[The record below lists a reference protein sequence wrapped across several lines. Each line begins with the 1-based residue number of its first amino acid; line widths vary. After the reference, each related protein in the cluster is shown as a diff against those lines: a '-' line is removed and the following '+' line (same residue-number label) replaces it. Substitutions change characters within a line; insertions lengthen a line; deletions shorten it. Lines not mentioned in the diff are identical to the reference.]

1 MTESKTKKRSK
12 VVLLNTNEN
21 KKGKV
26 SNIKDKKTKK
36 QSKKQSKKQ
45 KTYNN
50 SIKQITVN
58 AKYTE
63 NKISKKEGAFFDAK
77 DYDTIIKD
85 NCDVY
90 GIDENGKKKLL
101 LKLRKNVIPNSVCVN
116 AFQSLEKEAQHL
128 NGNRGAA
135 AGKVN
140 LKKLPK
146 YVGEIVKR
154 DNYRVFYKSPDG
166 TLRKDNV
173 SNLVRSN
180 IIGYYDMPDR
190 NKLAIYKKMGK
201 EAPKCR
207 QTAFTRDKVEEWK
220 TAIPIIEAG
229 DKQFKELLPQRH
241 YNQYQVAKKTPNY
254 QVKDTAYSTVT
265 INYNYRSACHKDA
278 GDYDEGFG
286 NLMVLEKDKCYSNTN
301 IDTNSNQEVYS
312 YEGGYLG
319 FPKYGVCVDVR
330 QGDYLAMDVHE
341 WHCNC
346 KMICGCSKK
355 EKCKNKDH
363 FGRLSLVC
371 YLRKGMIRCQD
382 NN

>member
-1 MTESKTKKRSK
+1 MKTNKTKTHRGS
-12 VVLLNTNEN
+12 
-21 KKGKV
+21 
-26 SNIKDKKTKK
+26 KKTKK
-36 QSKKQSKKQ
+36 NIRSK

-50 SIKQITVN
+50 NIKQITVN
-58 AKYTE
+58 AKHSDY
-63 NKISKKEGAFFDAK
+63 KISKKEGNFYDIK
-77 DYDTIIKD
+77 DYDLIIKD

-90 GIDENGKKKLL
+90 AIDETGKKKLL

-116 AFQSLEKEAQHL
+116 AYQSLVKEAQHL

-135 AGKVN
+135 AGKIN
-140 LKKLPK
+140 LKKLPQ
-146 YVGEIVKR
+146 YVGEVVKR
-154 DNYRVFYKSPDG
+154 DKYRVFYKSPDG

-207 QTAFTRDKVEEWK
+207 QTAFTRDKVEEWE

-229 DKQFKELLPQRH
+229 DKQFKKLLPQRH
-241 YNQYQVAKKTPNY
+241 YNQYQVAKKTPDF
-254 QVKDTAYSTVT
+254 QVRDTAYSTVT

-278 GDYDEGFG
+278 GDFEEGFG
-286 NLMVLEKDKCYSNTN
+286 NLMVLEKDKCYSSNDINNT
-301 IDTNSNQEVYS
+301 EGVYS
-312 YEGGYLG
+312 YKGGYLG

-346 KMICGCSKK
+346 KMICECLKK

-371 YLRKGMIRCQD
+371 YLRKGMIKCQD
-382 NN
+382 YN

>member
-1 MTESKTKKRSK
+1 MIESKTKKRSK
-12 VVLLNTNEN
+12 VVISNTKIGN
-21 KKGKV
+21 KKSTIPKK
-26 SNIKDKKTKK
+26 KDKKTKK
-36 QSKKQSKKQ
+36 QSQRQ

-50 SIKQITVN
+50 NTIKQITVN

-63 NKISKKEGAFFDAK
+63 NKISKKEGDFFDTK

-101 LKLRKNVIPNSVCVN
+101 LKLRKNVIPISVCVN
-116 AFQSLEKEAQHL
+116 AYQSLEKEAQHL

-220 TAIPIIEAG
+220 TAIPIIKAG

-278 GDYDEGFG
+278 GDFDEGFG
-286 NLMVLEKDKCYSNTN
+286 NLMVLEKDKCYSNTD

-346 KMICGCSKK
+346 KMICGCPKK

-382 NN
+382 KN

>member
-1 MTESKTKKRSK
+1 MKESKTKKRSK
-12 VVLLNTNEN
+12 VLLSHIKNGDIQNNITKLSKKN
-21 KKGKV
+21 KKSV
-26 SNIKDKKTKK
+26 PSKTV
-36 QSKKQSKKQ
+36 
-45 KTYNN
+45 
-50 SIKQITVN
+50 KQITLK
-58 AKYTE
+58 AKHTE
-63 NKISKKEGAFFDAK
+63 NKISTNEGTFFDTK
-77 DYDTIIKD
+77 DYDTIIKED
-85 NCDVY
+85 CDVY
-90 GIDENGKKKLL
+90 GIDENGNKKLL
-101 LKLRKNVIPNSVCVN
+101 LKLRKNVIPNSVCIN
-116 AFQSLEKEAQHL
+116 AYQSLEKEAKHL

-140 LKKLPK
+140 LNKLPK

-154 DNYRVFYKSPDG
+154 DKYRVFYKSPDG

-220 TAIPIIEAG
+220 NAIPIIEEG
-229 DKQFKELLPQRH
+229 DRQFKKLLPKRH
-241 YNQYQVAKKTPNY
+241 LNQYQVAKQTHNF

-278 GDYDEGFG
+278 GDFDEGFG
-286 NLMVLEKDKCYSNTN
+286 NLMVLEKDKCCSANN
-301 IDTNSNQEVYS
+301 IQDVYT

-330 QGDYLAMDVHE
+330 QGDYLAMNVHE

-346 KMICGCSKK
+346 KMICGCFKK

-371 YLRKGMIRCQD
+371 YLRKGMIKCQD
-382 NN
+382 TS